1 MSVQGLIA
9 DDMLEVF
16 PFVMNIDR
24 YTLAMSGI
32 QNFDQSFNYHVSV
45 LKSPIPFR
53 FGINLKGNFDNWKY
67 DLGKAKYKNTNVP
80 IFTSQINS
88 MQMNLLNSIHNIF
101 TKGVEIALQQ
111 STDSRIAI
119 NTKKKALGY
128 DAETP
133 SEALSKNEIRM
144 IDSTL
149 TAIEH
154 PVDSILSSKI
164 DSAIK
169 TAHLIKGD
177 PESGS
182 KFGNFTQKQLDKK
195 EERQDKREERK
206 KEKAAKKEAK
216 KEKQIL
222 IVTE

>member
-1 MSVQGLIA
+1 
-9 DDMLEVF
+9 
-16 PFVMNIDR
+16 
-24 YTLAMSGI
+24 
-32 QNFDQSFNYHVSV
+32 
-45 LKSPIPFR
+45 
-53 FGINLKGNFDNWKY
+53 
-67 DLGKAKYKNTNVP
+67 
-80 IFTSQINS
+80 
-88 MQMNLLNSIHNIF
+88 
-101 TKGVEIALQQ
+101 
-111 STDSRIAI
+111 
-119 NTKKKALGY
+119 
-128 DAETP
+128 
-133 SEALSKNEIRM
+133 M

-216 KEKQIL
+216 KEKQTL